1 MDKLDGVPGDELR
14 AHLAETDD
22 PKAVKRLMVAL
33 AYKDGVSV
41 SRLSARYGIPRSTVY
56 YWLDRFADE
65 PVADAVVDDPRP
77 GRPSELDTDE
87 RDRLAAALADSPAEH
102 GFDGGEWTPD
112 RVQEF
117 LEQTFEVSYSTGHV
131 RRLLRE
137 LG

>member
-1 MDKLDGVPGDELR
+1 MDKLDEVPGDELR
-14 AHLAETDD
+14 AHLEETED

-41 SRLSARYGIPRSTVY
+41 SQLSARYGIPRSTVY

-65 PVADAVVDDPRP
+65 SVADAVVDDPRP
-77 GRPSELDTDE
+77 GRPSELDDDE
-87 RDRLAAALADSPAEH
+87 RNRLAAALSDSPAEH
-102 GFDGGEWTPD
+102 GFDDGDWTPD
-112 RVQEF
+112 RVREY
-117 LEQTFEVSYSTGHV
+117 LEQSFGVSYSTGHV